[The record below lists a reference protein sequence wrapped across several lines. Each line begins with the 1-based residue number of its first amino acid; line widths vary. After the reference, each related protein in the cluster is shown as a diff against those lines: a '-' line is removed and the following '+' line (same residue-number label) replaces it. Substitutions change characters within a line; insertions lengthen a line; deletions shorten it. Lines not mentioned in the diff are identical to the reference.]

1 MRFGRE
7 IIQGFNVI
15 SRAIFLNR
23 RLAFQLSF
31 AILPLFL
38 AAFASSNGQPLMQT
52 AVYLAFSLAFYA
64 IPLILIGNTVALA
77 SIYFVL
83 GTGAWIFLA
92 FIYHS
97 AGYP

>member
-1 MRFGRE
+1 MHAVRSGNYSG
-7 IIQGFNVI
+7 INVI
-15 SRAIFLNR
+15 SRTIFSS